1 MGSLQS
7 APTVFI
13 RDPGSLDTAQWNFV
27 RDPIDAVPGEGG
39 VDIPE
44 PHLRGVVIVLSDAH
58 CANEIQDSCTP
69 AGWWGLRRLAAA
81 AAEES
86 SALIRKSNFPHL

>member
-1 MGSLQS
+1 MRILCSFPCGSATLVGSLQS

-27 RDPIDAVPGEGG
+27 RDPVDAVPGEGG

-44 PHLRGVVIVLSDAH
+44 PHLRGVGVVLSEAH
-58 CANEIQDSCTP
+58 YANGIQDSCTP
-69 AGWWGLRRLAAA
+69 VGW
-81 AAEES
+81 
-86 SALIRKSNFPHL
+86 

>member
-1 MGSLQS
+1 VGSLQRVH
-7 APTVFI
+7 TVSI
-13 RDPGSLDTAQWNFV
+13 SDAGSLDTAQWNFV
-27 RDPIDAVPGEGG
+27 SDPIDAVPGEGG
-39 VDIPE
+39 VDTPE
-44 PHLRGVVIVLSDAH
+44 PHLRGVGVVLSDAH

-86 SALIRKSNFPHL
+86 SGLVMARPEL